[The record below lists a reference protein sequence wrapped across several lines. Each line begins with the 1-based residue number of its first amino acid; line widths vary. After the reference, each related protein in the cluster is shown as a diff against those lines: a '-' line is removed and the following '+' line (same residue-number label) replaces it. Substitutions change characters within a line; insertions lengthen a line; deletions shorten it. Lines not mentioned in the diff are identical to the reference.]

1 MPAKAVL
8 HDLTL
13 LLHPIRFEWLARL
26 AAVPVRTRAD
36 SHLPVQEVTHLSG
49 NPMREIASRSPGLI
63 LAAMSELMRQNGQV
77 FLTSV
82 GKEDVIAQSHR
93 PVPAGPEHQAAQE
106 YRRAAGP
113 SILAHPPAVHYLG

>member
-36 SHLPVQEVTHLSG
+36 SDRPVQEVTHLSG
-49 NPMREIASRSPGLI
+49 NPIREIANRPPGLI
-63 LAAMSELMRQNGQV
+63 LAAMSKLMRQKGQV
-77 FLTSV
+77 SLTSV
-82 GKEDVIAQSHR
+82 GKEDVITQSHR
-93 PVPAGPEHQAAQE
+93 PVPAGQEHQAAQE
-106 YRRAAGP
+106 SRRAAGP
-113 SILAHPPAVHYLG
+113 SIQSHSPAIHYLG